1 MWQRTDENVV
11 VAMLFILVLYNLWFN
26 PVYAMPRTIGPEY
39 QARPDQHLRDL
50 PIAKVLSGMTRVAPK
65 TKNKTMIEMS
75 LSVNSIDMDLSKG
88 VFKTDGYIALTWND
102 PRYAWNPLDHDG
114 VTRLRLPFSSTWAP
128 EIILDNAEEEKF
140 IYRQV
145 GHVHDSG
152 NFVYLVKIHAKSRC
166 RPGYEDANFPFHL
179 QICSLRFGSWLNE
192 QYGVEYRATNETD
205 VNLSDFTSPTG
216 WEIVA
221 SEARLESV
229 HYPKFEEPSRL
240 VVFTFAFK
248 RNLYYDSVSGILWKV
263 LFIIHFADDL
273 DNEFSC
279 CRMKEIER

>member
-1 MWQRTDENVV
+1 MTGFFLIKIQ
-11 VAMLFILVLYNLWFN
+11 IL
-26 PVYAMPRTIGPEY
+26 
-39 QARPDQHLRDL
+39 
-50 PIAKVLSGMTRVAPK
+50 
-65 TKNKTMIEMS
+65 
-75 LSVNSIDMDLSKG
+75 
-88 VFKTDGYIALTWND
+88 
-102 PRYAWNPLDHDG
+102 RYAWNPLDHDG
-114 VTRLRLPFSSTWAP
+114 VTRVRLPFSSTWAP
-128 EIILDNAEEEKF
+128 EIILDNAAGEEKF

-166 RPGYEDANFPFHL
+166 RPGYEETNFPFHL

-216 WEIVA
+216 WEILA
-221 SEARLESV
+221 SEATLESV
-229 HYPKFEEPSRL
+229 HYPKFEEPSSL

-263 LFIIHFADDL
+263 SFFAFRDISL
-273 DNEFSC
+273 N
-279 CRMKEIER
+279 